1 VTESARIPT
10 PAAPGTRRVALV
22 LSGGGARGAYEAGV
36 LSYLFEEIYPQLP
49 RGFEF
54 DVVSGTS
61 VGAIHAAYVAA
72 SAKLRGASR
81 SHGLLATWREM
92 RLRDV
97 LRVHATDL
105 VGVPLRALGLTRL
118 ARTLEG
124 PAGQKDAVGGLVDLT
139 PLEKIVADRIPW
151 RALRANLGRRRP
163 GALCISCTE
172 VQTGRITVFQDGALA
187 DPKPWANDPNARAVV
202 TEIGAA
208 HVRASAAIPFL
219 FPAIR
224 IGDHYFVDGGLR
236 MNTPL
241 SPALRLAAD
250 RVLVVALKHSPRSA
264 AGLPSYPEDVITQ
277 PAFLLGKVLNAL
289 LLDQLEYELQKME
302 LVNAWI
308 ARGEEVYGEAFLDRI
323 NVAVRAQRGVGY
335 RTVKASTIRPSEDV
349 GSMAAQCRR
358 KSGGRELGVLPS
370 LLTRFAL
377 RGVPEDEADLLSY
390 LYFDACF
397 TAELLELG
405 REDARGQR
413 DAILELLVGED

>member
-1 VTESARIPT
+1 VPT
-10 PAAPGTRRVALV
+10 PDAPGGRRVALV

-36 LSYLFEEIYPQLP
+36 LSYLFENIYPELP

-72 SAKLRGASR
+72 TAAGSGRER
-81 SHGLLATWREM
+81 SKGLTETWRGM
-92 RLRDV
+92 RLGDV
-97 LRVHATDL
+97 VKIRASDL

-118 ARTLEG
+118 ARSVG
-124 PAGQKDAVGGLVDLT
+124 GDGGSPDAVGGLIDLT
-139 PLEKIVADRIPW
+139 PLERIVGERIPW
-151 RALRANLGRRRP
+151 RALRANLARGHL

-172 VQTGRITVFQDGALA
+172 VRSGRIAVFQDGRLA
-187 DPKPWANDPNARAVV
+187 DPKPWARDPNARAVV
-202 TEIGAA
+202 TEIAA
-208 HVRASAAIPFL
+208 PHVRASAAIPFL
-219 FPAIR
+219 FPAVR
-224 IGDHYFVDGGLR
+224 IGDSYFVDGGLR

-250 RVLVVALKHSPRSA
+250 RVLVVALKHAPRST
-264 AGLPSYPEDVITQ
+264 AGLPEYPEESITQ

-289 LLDQLEYELQKME
+289 LLDQLEDELQKME

-308 ARGEEVYGEAFLDRI
+308 ARGEEVYGEDFLDRI

-335 RTVKASTIRPSEDV
+335 RTVKQATIRPSVDV
-349 GSMAAQCRR
+349 GSLAARCRQR
-358 KSGGRELGVLPS
+358 SGGRELGALPA

-390 LYFDACF
+390 LYFDAQF
-397 TAELLELG
+397 TAELVELG
-405 REDARGQR
+405 REDARQQR
-413 DAILELLVGED
+413 DSILELLAGED

>member
-1 VTESARIPT
+1 
-10 PAAPGTRRVALV
+10 VALV

-36 LSYLFEEIYPQLP
+36 LSYLFESIYPELP
-49 RGFEF
+49 RDFEF

-72 SAKLRGASR
+72 TAAGRGRER
-81 SHGLLATWREM
+81 SKALTETWRGM

-97 LRVHATDL
+97 VRISARDL

-118 ARTLEG
+118 ARTVGGGGE
-124 PAGQKDAVGGLVDLT
+124 AADAVGGLVDLT
-139 PLEKIVADRIPW
+139 PLEQIVADRIPW
-151 RALRANLGRRRP
+151 RALRANLARGHL

-172 VQTGRITVFQDGALA
+172 VRTGRITVFQDGPLA
-187 DPKPWANDPNARAVV
+187 DPKPWARDPNARAVV
-202 TEIGAA
+202 TEIGAP

-219 FPAIR
+219 FPAVR
-224 IGDHYFVDGGLR
+224 IGDSYFVDGGLR

-250 RVLVVALKHSPRSA
+250 RVLVVALKHSPRVTG
-264 AGLPSYPEDVITQ
+264 GLIEYPADSITQ

-308 ARGEEVYGEAFLDRI
+308 ARGEEVYGEEFLERI

-335 RTVKASTIRPSEDV
+335 RQVKETTIRPSADV
-349 GSMAAQCRR
+349 GTLAAHCRQR
-358 KSGGRELGVLPS
+358 TGGRELGPLPA

-390 LYFDACF
+390 LYFDAQF
-397 TAELLELG
+397 TGELLELG
-405 REDARGQR
+405 REDARQQR
-413 DAILELLVGED
+413 DAILDLLIGEE